1 MGFSASFSAL
11 QQVDVQID
19 ELPVGKSFS
28 PDFHPVERES
38 EPLGNAVATV
48 VETPIFRSFCI
59 RYAFSN
65 PILITAP
72 AFRVRI
78 MAIVGTI

>member
-48 VETPIFRSFCI
+48 VAQCAAYFD
-59 RYAFSN
+59 AFHAHLFESE
-65 PILITAP
+65 P
-72 AFRVRI
+72 AERLHGR
-78 MAIVGTI
+78 TS